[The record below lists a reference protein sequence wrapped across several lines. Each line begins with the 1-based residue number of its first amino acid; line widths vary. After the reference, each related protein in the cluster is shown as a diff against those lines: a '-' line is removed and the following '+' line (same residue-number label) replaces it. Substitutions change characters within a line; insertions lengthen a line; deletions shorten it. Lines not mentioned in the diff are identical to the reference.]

1 VLECDP
7 EKGFIDCSDQ
17 QMNRNLEEV
26 DSAKNGGCFSIS
38 LSPNIAWAGN
48 ELDVKKIPF
57 QGQVHD

>member
-1 VLECDP
+1 
-7 EKGFIDCSDQ
+7 
-17 QMNRNLEEV
+17 MNRNLEEV